1 MIPGHILTVAILAMF
16 LFVWITTC
24 PCFNPSI
31 PSRTVRSRPW
41 NFLCRPHCPH
51 DRPARENGSYSTWL
65 MQGSNSWYSGC
76 TESTHVNWHWNI
88 MKYLYSCNN
97 DIQLIQLIQP
107 TILST
112 NVIWLVDFSEI
123 QVVIAI
129 LDSPACSDAKVKK
142 HDTKK
147 PEQTWGY
154 GSIPINTIF
163 RGMNIHL
170 PAILMFIR
178 CQGFDPSPHGSDVVT
193 TEVVGNSYSWLK
205 ENLLTHPMVA
215 NNSELQQLI
224 ATHHEKRVWSL

>member
-41 NFLCRPHCPH
+41 NLLCRPHCPH

-97 DIQLIQLIQP
+97 DIQLIQP

-142 HDTKK
+142 NDTKNQNK
-147 PEQTWGY
+147 HGGMDQYLLIPFLGGWT
-154 GSIPINTIF
+154 SIYQLF
-163 RGMNIHL
+163 WCSLGAR
-170 PAILMFIR
+170 
-178 CQGFDPSPHGSDVVT
+178 V
-193 TEVVGNSYSWLK
+193 
-205 ENLLTHPMVA
+205 LTHPHMEVMWWPQKWSA
-215 NNSELQQLI
+215 ILTLDSRKISWLIRWWRIILNCSNS
-224 ATHHEKRVWSL
+224 